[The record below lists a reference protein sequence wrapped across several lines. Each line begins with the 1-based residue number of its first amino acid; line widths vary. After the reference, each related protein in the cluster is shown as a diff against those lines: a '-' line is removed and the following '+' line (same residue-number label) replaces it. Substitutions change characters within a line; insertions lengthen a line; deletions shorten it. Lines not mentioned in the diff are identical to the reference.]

1 MDEKERP
8 RLLTVVIWLI
18 KALAAGA
25 LALILLSVVVTG
37 YEFTGTHIDNPE
49 GYTDYKWNPYQ
60 YKGTMT

>member
-49 GYTDYKWNPYQ
+49 IGRAHV
-60 YKGTMT
+60 